1 MHLIKCLLF
10 ITGPEISEPQTEGLV
25 DVAESIGT
33 NVDAE
38 SDGASEAVEVNESV
52 NQAHVDREFDG
63 VMETVDRTE
72 GTIEMVAGNEINEEE
87 NQMITGSNVSD
98 KANENNFKDAEG
110 MNSFTF
116 LKRMLLTCIKYLLLT
131 CLFCINRQL
140 VVQRSLKSYT
150 VSVSERRDNETL

>member
-87 NQMITGSNVSD
+87 NQMITRSNVLD
-98 KANENNFKDAEG
+98 KANENNVMDAEG

-116 LKRMLLTCIKYLLLT
+116 GKECF
-131 CLFCINRQL
+131 LFALSIFC
-140 VVQRSLKSYT
+140 
-150 VSVSERRDNETL
+150 